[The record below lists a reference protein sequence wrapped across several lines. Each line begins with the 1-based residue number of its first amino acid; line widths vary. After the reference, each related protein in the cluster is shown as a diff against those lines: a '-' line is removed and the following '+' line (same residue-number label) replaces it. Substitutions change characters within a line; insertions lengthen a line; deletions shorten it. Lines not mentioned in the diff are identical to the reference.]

1 MLPVGSGLEG
11 ERIRLRP
18 LELADADTVRGW
30 VNDPEVMRCLGVAAY
45 QHSLPAEEEYLRG
58 LEPHKSPPP

>member
-30 VNDPEVMRCLGVAAY
+30 VNDPEVMRCLGVADRHCRAT
-45 QHSLPAEEEYLRG
+45 QPA
-58 LEPHKSPPP
+58 S